1 MNVDGL
7 SNRGRRDGPPSRST
21 TAVRVAAALL
31 VLLMFSS
38 YALRSWSPRVASLAL
53 MGAITVYITGAGYI
67 VGFGWSLALSTH

>member
-1 MNVDGL
+1 VNVDGL

-31 VLLMFSS
+31 VLLMF
-38 YALRSWSPRVASLAL
+38 RRTRCGPGVRVSRVWVL
-53 MGAITVYITGAGYI
+53 MGAITGYITGAGYI